1 MTVGL
6 NMLASVTAAGAGN
19 HLLSLDSDLF
29 VGDNEER
36 AFEFMRT
43 YYRQYRN
50 VPDARTIQENTGVRL
65 PTPRGDVAFH
75 VDTLY
80 ERRTF
85 DSIRDTYGGL
95 REAIQDRQPGP
106 ALQVL
111 EDGLRRIRRTRRQTG
126 IIDIRQGFDQVVA
139 RLDSVQGLGGISG
152 VTTPWPTLNMLTA
165 GYQPADLITFV
176 GRMGTGKTMNLLYQ
190 AAAAYEEGYS
200 VLFVTTEMHSE
211 SITRRW
217 MAMKYHVDPHVLKSG
232 MVSTALRLRMN
243 VWREEMLGVE
253 RFRLLPLGTG
263 GSIAE
268 IERAV
273 DEFNPDIILVDGAY
287 LLKPAH
293 HKVNNRNELVAY
305 IFDELKQLTIDT
317 RKPWVV
323 NTQFNRAAGA
333 KGKDGSLETIGM
345 ADVIGQHSSI
355 VIAVKPGIT
364 ENPSLS
370 RELDILKGREGEHGV
385 IHIHY
390 RFKPTDLSELLPE
403 QIAAALEGTDEGED
417 ENSPSSGYQWR

>member
-6 NMLASVTAAGAGN
+6 NFLASVTAVGAGN
-19 HLLSLDSDLF
+19 HLVGLDSDLF

-36 AFEFMRT
+36 AFEFMSR

-50 VPDARTIQENTGVRL
+50 APDARTVQENTGVRL

-75 VDTLY
+75 IDNLY

-85 DSIRDTYGGL
+85 DSIRDTYGSL
-95 REAIQDRQPGP
+95 REAIQSRQPGP

-111 EDGLRRIRRTRRQTG
+111 EDGIRRARRTRRQNT
-126 IIDIRQGFDQVVA
+126 IIDIRQGFDQVLE
-139 RLDSVQGLGGISG
+139 RLDNVRGLGGISG
-152 VTTPWPTLNMLTA
+152 VTTPWNTLNHLTA
-165 GYQPADLITFV
+165 GYQPADLITYV

-217 MAMKYHVDPHVLKSG
+217 MAMRYHVDPHVLKSG
-232 MVSTALRLRMN
+232 MVSSALRGRMSA
-243 VWREEMLGVE
+243 WRDELLGVE
-253 RFRLLPLGTG
+253 RFRILPLGTG
-263 GSIAE
+263 GSISE
-268 IERAV
+268 VERAV
-273 DEFNPDIILVDGAY
+273 DEFNPDIIYVDGAY

-323 NTQFNRAAGA
+323 NTQFNRQAGA

-364 ENPSLS
+364 ENPALS
-370 RELDILKGREGEHGV
+370 REMDILKGREGEHGKF
-385 IHIHY
+385 HIHY
-390 RFKPTDLSELLPE
+390 RFKPTDLSEMTPE
-403 QIAAALEGTDEGED
+403 QVEAAEVGSAEEGE
-417 ENSPSSGYQWR
+417 EGPSSGYQWR